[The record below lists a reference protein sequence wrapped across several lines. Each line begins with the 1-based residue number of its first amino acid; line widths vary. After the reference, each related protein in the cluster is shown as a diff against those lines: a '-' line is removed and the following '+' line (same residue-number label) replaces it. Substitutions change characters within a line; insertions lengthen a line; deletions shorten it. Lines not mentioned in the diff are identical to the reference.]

1 MKKQNNLKLLVSA
14 VVLTLI
20 AMISVTYAWVR
31 ISRISETKNVL
42 KAGSLS
48 LILDESTTDGISLE
62 NAIPV
67 SDKKGLSE
75 KGYTFK
81 LINNGNIKVNY
92 VITLDDLE
100 IDDAEER
107 MSDSVLKYSL
117 EKNGVVGDTVFLP
130 TIRENGKRVVDK
142 GVIDKNTT
150 NTYTLKLWMD
160 YDTTNEAMNKVFY
173 ARLNVR
179 AEQENIKEDESE
191 IIVDINDNTKN
202 LGLEENIEN
211 YIIESSDSE
220 IATIDS
226 LGNIIGKH
234 YGKTIFKTQNKTTGA
249 KKNITVVVTKTLK
262 ATFVKQPGVD
272 EITKEEETCILKEK
286 EEGSCSIALPEAT
299 PTEGYTFV
307 GFNKD
312 RTSHT
317 GEKSTINISEDTNIY
332 TISKKKEKTY
342 TATFNKQSAGITN
355 IGKESLSCTIKES
368 YNEEIQEESCKI
380 TLPEIE
386 VKEGYTSLGW
396 NTDKNSKIGTLP
408 NTDIEIDSNKNFYT
422 IVKKDAITLSATF
435 NKNGATS
442 LDGNTDEVITKTCV
456 IEESYNNEEQKISCD
471 ITTPTIEASTA
482 TPTVCGYTTTSNG
495 TSTCSIKAQEK
506 MTLKENGLKYYAQ
519 TYKAGVVHTITWS
532 ANGATIGSTASS
544 CSIDATYNGVAQKA
558 GCDITSPSIARTGYT
573 IYGWNTTASATTSSW
588 NVGVTKQVSSS
599 ATYYAITK
607 DTTAPTCG
615 SWSGESTTWT
625 GGNRT
630 ISVGCN
636 DSGSGCKQTTY
647 SQTFNSSTTTAVVSF
662 TISDNAGNTR
672 TCSKTANIY
681 LDTVAPSVPTLYRGY
696 QLFGNEKNASIS
708 YNNINA
714 SASSNYIVI
723 NSTNGDPQIVMT
735 PRFALRGVIGYIQ
748 SINPR
753 NNKLFYQVFY
763 NSNGTSASESN
774 SASRWISAINSNR
787 WEYLSFGKAI
797 SLAANNSLIRVDI
810 GTSAGLQYYLSGGF
824 VVAAKNQSEPGGANY
839 LILSRVPA
847 DTGGSGINH
856 VECNYNN
863 NGYTRLTDYDSQ
875 GQFLLFDLPVRG
887 SANGK
892 VTYCR
897 AVDNAGNVSGTSS
910 VTLYVTG

>member
-1 MKKQNNLKLLVSA
+1 MKKTKGLI
-14 VVLTLI
+14 VLIIFLILFMTSSFAWLNITKKSEKISTL
-20 AMISVTYAWVR
+20 R
-31 ISRISETKNVL
+31 
-42 KAGSLS
+42 AGSLS
-48 LILDESTTDGISLE
+48 LILDESTTEGISLE
-62 NAIPV
+62 NIVPV
-67 SDKKGLSE
+67 SDKKGFSE

-81 LINNGNIKVNY
+81 LINKGTIKANY
-92 VITLDDLE
+92 IITLDDLE
-100 IDDAEER
+100 IDASEER
-107 MSDSVLKYSL
+107 MSDSVLKYNL
-117 EKNGVVGDTVFLP
+117 EKNGVIGQTVFLP
-130 TIRENGKRVVDK
+130 SIKENGKRVVDK
-142 GVIDKNTT
+142 GVIDAKTT

-160 YDTTNEAMNKVFY
+160 YDATNEAMNKVFF
-173 ARLNVR
+173 ARLNVE
-179 AEQENIKEDESE
+179 AEQENIKEDESK
-191 IIVDINDNTKN
+191 IVIDINDNTKN
-202 LGLEENIEN
+202 LGLEEDIEN
-211 YIIESSDSE
+211 YIIENSDAD
-220 IATIDS
+220 IATINS
-226 LGNIIGKH
+226 LGNIEGKH
-234 YGKTIFKTQNKTTGA
+234 YGKTIFKTQNKNTGA

-262 ATFVKQPGVD
+262 ATFVKQQGVD
-272 EITKEEETCILKEK
+272 EITKDEETCILKEK
-286 EEGSCSIALPEAT
+286 KEGSCSIALPEAT

-312 RTSHT
+312 RTSHI

-332 TISKKKEKTY
+332 TISKKKEKIY

-355 IGKESLSCTIKES
+355 IGKESLSCTIKEV

-408 NTDIEIDSNKNFYT
+408 NTEIEIDSNKNFYT
-422 IVKKDAITLSATF
+422 IVMKDAITLSATF

-442 LDGNTDEVITKTCV
+442 LDGNTDEEITKTCV
-456 IEESYNNEEQKISCD
+456 IEESYNNEEQKTSCD

-495 TSTCSIKAQEK
+495 TNTCSIKAQEK

-532 ANGATIGSTASS
+532 ANGAMIGSTASS
-544 CSIDATYNGVAQKA
+544 CSIDATYNGVAQRT

-696 QLFGNEKNASIS
+696 QLFGNEKNTSIS
-708 YNNINA
+708 YNNITATANNNLI
-714 SASSNYIVI
+714 SIYPTS
-723 NSTNGDPQIVMT
+723 GDPQIVMT
-735 PRFALRGVIGYIQ
+735 PRFTIRNAFGYIQ
-748 SINPR
+748 HINTFS
-753 NNKLFYQVFY
+753 NNQFYQIFY
-763 NSNGTSASESN
+763 NPSGTGASEAN
-774 SASRWISAINSNR
+774 SAARWIRATSSVKS
-787 WEYLSFGKAI
+787 EYLAFGKTMTFN
-797 SLAANNSLIRVDI
+797 ANNSLVRVDI
-810 GTSAGLQYYLSGGF
+810 GTAAGVSYNLGGGF
-824 VVAAKNQSEPGGANY
+824 IVAEKNQSEPGGANY
-839 LILSRVPA
+839 LVLSTVPT
-847 DTGGSGINH
+847 DTGGSGFSH
-856 VECNYNN
+856 VECNYNST
-863 NGYTRLTDYDSQ
+863 GYSKLTYRDSQ
-875 GQFLLFDLPVRG
+875 NKFYIYELP
-887 SANGK
+887 STNANGK

-897 AVDNAGNVSGTSS
+897 AVDNAGNKSSTTSA
-910 VTLYVTG
+910 TIYTTG